1 MLKLWN
7 WRGFAWGRHSLSCSW
22 PRLGWCLG
30 HTTPD
35 RYKGKAPAQKH
46 TKHSYH
52 ANKQWELLL
61 RTGKAWG
68 WRDRD
73 PEFGSQH
80 LHNGSYPPVT
90 VAPKDLTPSSG
101 LHAHCTHVYYS
112 TPNTHTILKGF
123 LKNYFFFKRRR
134 SFLALKYSSTAQFWT
149 NFCPDRILPSVKLQ
163 N

>member
-52 ANKQWELLL
+52 ANKQWELLI

-80 LHNGSYPPVT
+80 PHNGSYPPVT

-112 TPNTHTILKGF
+112 TPNTHYFKRFFKKL
-123 LKNYFFFKRRR
+123 FFFKRRR